1 MTILRRLQNLENP
14 IRIVVVGAGAMGRGL
29 VYQAQRTPGLRC
41 VGVCDIEI
49 HRATRAASEAGLRF
63 RIATN
68 AAEIKAAIEN
78 GETAVCEDG
87 ELLARVELADVFIE
101 TTSSIIP
108 GARFCLAAL
117 DTQKHLVLMN
127 AEIDL
132 AFGPFLRQRAQE
144 QGVVYTSC
152 DGDQHGVLARLID
165 SMRLWGFELVLAGNV
180 KGFLDRYV
188 NPTTIVPEADK
199 RNLDYRMC
207 TAFTDGTKLNIE
219 MALLANGLGLRTDVP
234 GMHGPRAAHVHESG
248 SLFDLQALRRGGPVV
263 DYVLGAQPDGGV
275 FAIGYC
281 DHPYQQSMLRY
292 YKMGEGPFYLFYRPY
307 HLCHVEAMEC
317 VAAATLDSESL
328 LEPLHGLRTNVVA
341 YAKRD
346 LRAGEELDGIGG
358 YTCYGLIENK
368 ADDPANP
375 GLPVCLADGVPLLR
389 DVACDERIPLAA
401 VRTDPKRLD
410 FDLFAR
416 ALAASAKEY
425 R

>member
-1 MTILRRLQNLENP
+1 MTILRRLKNHQSP
-14 IRIVVVGAGAMGRGL
+14 IRVVVIGAGAMGRGL
-29 VYQAQRTPGLRC
+29 VYQAQRTPGIRC
-41 VGVCDIEI
+41 VGVCDIALQS
-49 HRATRAASEAGLRF
+49 ATRAASEAGLPF

-68 AAEIKAAIEN
+68 AAEIQAAIEN

-87 ELLARVELADVFIE
+87 DLLARTELADVFIE
-101 TTSSIIP
+101 ATSSIIP
-108 GARFCLAAL
+108 GARMCLSAL
-117 DTQKHLVLMN
+117 ETGKHLVLMN

-132 AFGPFLRQRAQE
+132 AFGPFLRQIAQE

-165 SMRLWGFELVLAGNV
+165 DMKLWGFELVLAGNV
-180 KGFLDRYV
+180 KGFLDRYS
-188 NPTTIVPEADK
+188 NPTKIVPEANK

-248 SLFDLQALRRGGPVV
+248 RLFDLHALRRGGPVV

-292 YKMGEGPFYLFYRPY
+292 YKMGDGPFYLFYRPY

-317 VAAATLDSESL
+317 VTAAALDGESL
-328 LEPLHGLRTNVVA
+328 LEPWHGHRTNVIA

-346 LRAGEELDGIGG
+346 LRAGEMLDGIGG
-358 YTCYGLIENK
+358 YTCYGLIENT
-368 ADDPANP
+368 ADDMANP
-375 GLPVCLADGVPLLR
+375 GLPICLADGVPLLR
-389 DVACDERIPLAA
+389 DVARDERVPLAA
-401 VRTDPKRLD
+401 VRMDPNLLD

-416 ALAASAKEY
+416 ALLVYAED